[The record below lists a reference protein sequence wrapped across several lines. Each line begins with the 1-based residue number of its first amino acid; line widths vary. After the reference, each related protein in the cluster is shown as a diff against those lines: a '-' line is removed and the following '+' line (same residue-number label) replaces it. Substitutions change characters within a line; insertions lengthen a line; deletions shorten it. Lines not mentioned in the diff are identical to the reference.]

1 MARFHSCNVLQ
12 SAGAD
17 RQVWQFQ
24 AQGAFPMVR
33 EQKVVDGVPLAQGM
47 AGKSWRQL
55 WQPRLNLALL
65 PPDQVFFRVVHL
77 PPSAPAELHAMVEL
91 QLEKLSPL
99 PVGQILWS
107 LHPLPTG
114 KDAAASGDLQ
124 TLIVVLVERKVVEDF
139 LGTIEAS
146 GYLADRLEL
155 SALDQLVATVVDGN
169 GAWIYPELTGG
180 LNTALVAWWY
190 DGRLQSLSPVNLPPT
205 GNVVGAL
212 KEQLEQMAWS
222 GELEG
227 WLTAQPQWTL
237 VASEVATPVWEKW
250 LRDSLEVPVRLIPAL
265 TPMALASKTAQ
276 RAAAVEGK
284 DNLIPPEYATRY
296 RNQFF
301 DRLWIRGMFAV
312 GIIYFV
318 LVAVYL
324 LAVRVQD
331 YRLNQAER
339 QVTSLGGA
347 YTNVLQLKERLQVLK
362 TREDLKFA
370 ALDCWKITAELL
382 PETLTLD
389 SFAFSDG
396 RKFSLSGS
404 APADSAAS
412 VNKFYGDIRKATLAG
427 AQLFDANK
435 GQQLSTRVGPGG
447 VVIWN
452 FSLELNHTE
461 ED

>member
-1 MARFHSCNVLQ
+1 MARFHSCNVL
-12 SAGAD
+12 SAGTD
-17 RQVWQFQ
+17 RQLWQFH
-24 AQGAFPMVR
+24 AQGAFPLAR
-33 EQKVVDGVPLAQGM
+33 EQKAAEGGGLSPGLT
-47 AGKSWRQL
+47 GKSWSQL

-65 PPDQVFFRVVHL
+65 PPDNVFFRVVHL
-77 PPSAPAELHAMVEL
+77 PSSSPAELHAMVEL

-99 PVGQILWS
+99 PVGQIVWS
-107 LHPLPTG
+107 LYPLPAG
-114 KDAAASGDLQ
+114 KDAPAAGDLQ
-124 TLIVVLVERKVVEDF
+124 TLIVVFVERKIVEDY
-139 LGTIEAS
+139 LGALEAS

-155 SALDQLVATVVDGN
+155 GALDQLAATVVDGQ
-169 GAWIYPELTGG
+169 GAWIYPELAGG
-180 LNTALVAWWY
+180 PNTALVAWWY
-190 DGRLQSLSPVNLPPT
+190 DGRLQSLNSLNLPPADDPA
-205 GNVVGAL
+205 GPL

-237 VASEVATPVWEKW
+237 VASEAVAPVWERW
-250 LRDSLEVPVRLIPAL
+250 LRDSLGVPVRWIPAL
-265 TPMALASKTAQ
+265 TPVALAARTAR
-276 RAAAVEGK
+276 RAAAGGGQG
-284 DNLIPPEYATRY
+284 NLMPPEFATRY

-301 DRLWIRGMFAV
+301 DRLWIRGMFAA
-312 GIIYFV
+312 GILYFV
-318 LVAVYL
+318 LVAIYL

-331 YRLNQAER
+331 YRLGRAE
-339 QVTSLGGA
+339 QKVASLGGA

-382 PETLTLD
+382 PEMLTLD
-389 SFAFSDG
+389 SFAFADG

-404 APADSAAS
+404 APADAAAA
-412 VNKFYGDIRKATLAG
+412 VNKFYGDIRKATLGG

-435 GQQLSTRVGPGG
+435 GQQLSTRAGPGG

-452 FSLELNHTE
+452 FSLELNRAE